1 MMGSFDGSII
11 HQTLTWAAGSL
22 TCISDLLACGYTQE
36 TSVYSLIQR
45 TSVVCTELD
54 SKTISGRVQVYL
66 CCNHK
71 QCRGTWAR
79 QIGWLALLSVAG
91 LE

>member
-11 HQTLTWAAGSL
+11 HRTLTWAAGSL
-22 TCISDLLACGYTQE
+22 TCVSDLLACVYTQE

-54 SKTISGRVQVYL
+54 SKTISGRVQVRL
-66 CCNHK
+66 CCNYK
-71 QCRGTWAR
+71 QYRGTWAR
-79 QIGWLALLSVAG
+79 YIVWLVLLSVAG